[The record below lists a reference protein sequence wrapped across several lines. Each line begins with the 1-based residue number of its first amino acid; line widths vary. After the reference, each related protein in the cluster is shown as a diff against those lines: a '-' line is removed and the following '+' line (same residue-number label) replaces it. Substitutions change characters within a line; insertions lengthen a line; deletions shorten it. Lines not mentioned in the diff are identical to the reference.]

1 MHYNRYKQQNL
12 ITVFDRKIISDI
24 IVSLQ
29 RVVYKI
35 RKAILTA
42 GMHRIL
48 VQVFINKYIKS
59 FFKYFSFYF
68 FLLCIHMTYSLHI
81 SYHLNRPPEMLTVGE
96 NGTNVTS
103 SSFSSVFRISSC
115 YFVNK
120 AAASGSRDDIK
131 DSAGIPACRI
141 LTDY

>member
-42 GMHRIL
+42 GMHRVL

-59 FFKYFSFYF
+59 IFKLFF
-68 FLLCIHMTYSLHI
+68 FLFFFMYTYDI
-81 SYHLNRPPEMLTVGE
+81 FFAHLLPPKSTTRNVDCGE